1 MRLPFLQMESDLI
14 AHGAPQVAALAGCPT
29 AQALGHIAIL
39 RAWAVAQGGDD
50 APPDGWAHGDDAAE
64 AIEAAAQWGGEP
76 GRFLRALK
84 VAKLVNVSADGV
96 QVLGLEPY
104 RLAWEKNAKAKE
116 RMANARARSANVR
129 GTSDE
134 QARNDDACSAK
145 FGGQMQMQTEKQNEQ
160 HPASQA
166 TGVADAGEELTDAPA
181 DAVGVS
187 ERPALVLAPCPLDE
201 VQEKPAP
208 RPRKPRTPS
217 PGVALYERMEA
228 ARAERWREH
237 VAAHPEAFP
246 DAVADPENGWRKSFV
261 PEGVPPARQEG
272 LFGDMARRDE
282 AGKERLILA
291 FAEYLA
297 DPAGLTRTPPWSL
310 RWFVHCIATYET
322 RVAVPGRA
330 GGIS

>member
-1 MRLPFLQMESDLI
+1 
-14 AHGAPQVAALAGCPT
+14 
-29 AQALGHIAIL
+29 
-39 RAWAVAQGGDD
+39 
-50 APPDGWAHGDDAAE
+50 
-64 AIEAAAQWGGEP
+64 
-76 GRFLRALK
+76 
-84 VAKLVNVSADGV
+84 
-96 QVLGLEPY
+96 
-104 RLAWEKNAKAKE
+104 
-116 RMANARARSANVR
+116 
-129 GTSDE
+129 
-134 QARNDDACSAK
+134 
-145 FGGQMQMQTEKQNEQ
+145 MQMQTEKQNEQ